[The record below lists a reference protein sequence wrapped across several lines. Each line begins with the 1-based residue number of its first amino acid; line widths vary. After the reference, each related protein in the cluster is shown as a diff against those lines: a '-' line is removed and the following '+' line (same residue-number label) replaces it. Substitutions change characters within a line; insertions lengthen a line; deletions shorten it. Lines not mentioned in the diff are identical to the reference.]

1 MIMVI
6 EAGHISKSFGPQ
18 NVLNDVSLNIDN
30 GERVII
36 LGQNGA
42 GKTTLLRCLLG
53 QYRLD
58 SGSVRLCGA
67 DPVTDR
73 QTALANVAFIPQ
85 LPPPLPFSV
94 HELFRY
100 ASCTSGLDVHEAEH
114 YCDCFGL
121 SVKEHYGKAFSK
133 LSGGMKQKVLAALAF
148 ARHASVM
155 LFDEPTANLDTEGR
169 RVFGEIIRDS
179 RFSETTMVFISHRL
193 EELNA
198 VLNRAVW
205 LDLGKVVKDEKL

>member
-1 MIMVI
+1 MVI

-53 QYRLD
+53 
-58 SGSVRLCGA
+58 
-67 DPVTDR
+67 
-73 QTALANVAFIPQ
+73 
-85 LPPPLPFSV
+85 LPFSV

>member
-1 MIMVI
+1 MVI

-85 LPPPLPFSV
+85 LPPPLPF
-94 HELFRY
+94 
-100 ASCTSGLDVHEAEH
+100 
-114 YCDCFGL
+114 L
-121 SVKEHYGKAFSK
+121 SLIH
-133 LSGGMKQKVLAALAF
+133 
-148 ARHASVM
+148 
-155 LFDEPTANLDTEGR
+155 
-169 RVFGEIIRDS
+169 I
-179 RFSETTMVFISHRL
+179 
-193 EELNA
+193 
-198 VLNRAVW
+198 
-205 LDLGKVVKDEKL
+205 

>member
-1 MIMVI
+1 MVI

-85 LPPPLPFSV
+85 LPLRLARV
-94 HELFRY
+94 VLM
-100 ASCTSGLDVHEAEH
+100 CTKRNTIAIVSG
-114 YCDCFGL
+114 F
-121 SVKEHYGKAFSK
+121 
-133 LSGGMKQKVLAALAF
+133 Q
-148 ARHASVM
+148 
-155 LFDEPTANLDTEGR
+155 
-169 RVFGEIIRDS
+169 
-179 RFSETTMVFISHRL
+179 
-193 EELNA
+193 
-198 VLNRAVW
+198 
-205 LDLGKVVKDEKL
+205 